1 MSIQR
6 SNQGLPPTAER
17 VEQNAPPEVNEQI
30 RRQAEA
36 HYARAASSDI
46 ERIDERLRELDQ
58 EWDVERTLQTN
69 YGIVTILGITLG
81 ALVARPWFLFSA
93 LASGF
98 MVQHALQAWCPP
110 VSLFRRWG
118 YRTAREID
126 QECYAL
132 KALRGDFK
140 GSEAK
145 QPLKALD
152 AASIR

>member
-17 VEQNAPPEVNEQI
+17 VEQNTKPEVNEQI
-30 RRQAEA
+30 RRETEA
-36 HYARAASSDI
+36 QLARAAGADI
-46 ERIDERLRELDQ
+46 QKIDQRLRQLDE

-69 YGIVTILGITLG
+69 YGVVTLLGMALG
-81 ALVARPWFLFSA
+81 VVVARPWFLFSA

-98 MVQHALQAWCPP
+98 MLQHALQGWCPP
-110 VSLFRRWG
+110 VSVFRRLG

-126 QECYAL
+126 QERFAL

-140 GSEAK
+140 DIDAK
-145 QPLKALD
+145 QPVKAF
-152 AASIR
+152 AAANLP